1 MAQLYSYLTFNGN
14 CRQAMTFY
22 QSCLGGEL
30 ELQTIGQAPLS
41 EPLPANIKAYIV
53 QATLRKDNLVL
64 MATDMVANEG
74 LNSGNSVS
82 LLLNCQSEQE
92 LHHYYRQ
99 LARQGQA
106 TQPLATNFWGAIF
119 GSLTDQFGVRWLLNY
134 DQS

>member
-41 EPLPANIKAYIV
+41 EPLPDNIKAYIV

-92 LHHYYRQ
+92 LHHYYHQ
-99 LARQGQA
+99 LAQQGQA

-119 GSLTDQFGVRWLLNY
+119 GSVTDQFGIRWLLNY
-134 DQS
+134 DKG